1 MSIFDVNLWL
11 GRWPFRPSP
20 REELPA
26 LKAHLHRHGIE
37 GGLVRA
43 AEAAFTDDPA
53 EENRRLFARL
63 AGETAFLPAPVAHPC
78 FPETWRTLPAGV
90 RAAALYPQFQDFALD
105 APETLAMARAL
116 LDQGAIPL
124 VVVREEDERIQHK
137 HCLVPGVA
145 PEALDAFADALAPAP
160 VVALGAMIGEARRLA
175 APNLLVDISFTE
187 APPSLPPLVADL
199 GAERLL
205 FGSHTPFHCTGAAVA
220 KCDALSPEDRALVTR
235 DNAKRVL
242 RLGLF

>member
-20 REELPA
+20 YEDLPA
-26 LKAHLHRHGIE
+26 LKAHLREHGID

-63 AGETAFLPAPVAHPC
+63 AGEEAFLPVPVAHPV
-78 FPETWRTLPAGV
+78 FAETWRDLPTGV
-90 RAAALYPQFQDFALD
+90 RAAALYPHFQDFALD
-105 APETLAMARAL
+105 APETLAMARTL
-116 LDQGAIPL
+116 LDQGVRIL

-137 HCLVPGVA
+137 HCHVPSVT
-145 PEALDAFADALAPAP
+145 PEELDAFAAALAPAP
-160 VVALGAMIGEARRLA
+160 VIALGIMIGEALRLT
-175 APNLLVDISFTE
+175 APNVVVDISFTE
-187 APPSLPPLVADL
+187 TPPTLPPLIAAL
-199 GAERLL
+199 GTDRLL

-220 KCDALSPEDRALVTR
+220 KCAALAPDDHARITR
-235 DNAKRVL
+235 DNAT
-242 RLGLF
+242 RLFGLKG